1 MRVVLD
7 TNVVLSGMLRK
18 NSPADLLRQA
28 WEERRFTLVTSEW
41 QLEELRRVSRYP
53 RLQRY
58 LRPHEGGSLVGQIRR
73 RAIVLEVLPA
83 VEASSDPDD
92 DPILATALAGEA
104 EWLVTGDKGDLLTIG
119 KVRRVRIVT
128 VREFLEILN

>member
-28 WEERRFTLVTSEW
+28 WEDRRFTLVTSAW

-58 LRPHEGGSLVGQIRR
+58 LRPHEVGSLVGQIRR

-119 KVRRVRIVT
+119 TVRRVRIVT

>member
-7 TNVVLSGMLRK
+7 TNVIVSGLMRK
-18 NSPADLLRQA
+18 NTPADLVRQA
-28 WEERRFTLVTSEW
+28 WEAHRFTLVSSEW

-58 LRPHEGGSLVGQIRR
+58 LRPHEVGSLVRQIRR
-73 RAIVLEVLPA
+73 AAIVLEFLP
-83 VEASSDPDD
+83 VIEASPDPDD

-104 EWLVTGDKGDLLTIG
+104 AWLVTGDKGDLLTLRKAHG
-119 KVRRVRIVT
+119 VRMVT
-128 VREFLEILN
+128 ARAFLEILD

>member
-1 MRVVLD
+1 MRVDLD

-18 NSPADLLRQA
+18 NSPGDLLRQA

-58 LRPHEGGSLVGQIRR
+58 LKPHEVGSLVGQIRR
-73 RAIVLEVLPA
+73 RAIVLEVLPT

-104 EWLVTGDKGDLLTIG
+104 EWLVTGDKGDLLTLA
-119 KVRRVRIVT
+119 KVRRVRIVP
-128 VREFLEILN
+128 VREFLEILS

>member
-41 QLEELRRVSRYP
+41 QLEELRRV
-53 RLQRY
+53 
-58 LRPHEGGSLVGQIRR
+58 RR
-73 RAIVLEVLPA
+73 
-83 VEASSDPDD
+83 
-92 DPILATALAGEA
+92 
-104 EWLVTGDKGDLLTIG
+104 
-119 KVRRVRIVT
+119 
-128 VREFLEILN
+128 

>member
-58 LRPHEGGSLVGQIRR
+58 LRPHEVGSLVGQIRR

-92 DPILATALAGEA
+92 DPILAIALAGEA

-128 VREFLEILN
+128 VRDFLEILN

>member
-18 NSPADLLRQA
+18 NSPGDLLRQA

-58 LRPHEGGSLVGQIRR
+58 LRPHEVGSLVGQIRR
-73 RAIVLEVLPA
+73 RAIVLEVLPT
-83 VEASSDPDD
+83 VEASSDSDD

-104 EWLVTGDKGDLLTIG
+104 EWLVTGDKGDLLTLA

>member
-58 LRPHEGGSLVGQIRR
+58 LRPHEVGSLVGQIRR

>member
-1 MRVVLD
+1 MV
-7 TNVVLSGMLRK
+7 RK
-18 NSPADLLRQA
+18 NSPADLIRQA
-28 WEERRFTLVTSEW
+28 WEERRFTLVTSER

-58 LRPHEGGSLVGQIRR
+58 LRPHEVGSLVGQIRR
-73 RAIVLEVLPA
+73 RAIVLEVLPT

-104 EWLVTGDKGDLLTIG
+104 EWLVTGDKGDLLTLV